1 MVGPIAPANS
11 GALLAP
17 EGRALVYFHAPE
29 YEGAV
34 DEQQVAELFDLTSAE
49 ARVAAAIAEGSDL
62 KSLADRLSLSV
73 ETVRGQLKSVFRKT
87 GTRRQNELA
96 ARILLSPAL
105 RPREAPPIKL

>member
-1 MVGPIAPANS
+1 MANGSEVDTMQNIA
-11 GALLAP
+11 LKEQRRDLASLSD
-17 EGRALVYFHAPE
+17 RIAKV
-29 YEGAV
+29 
-34 DEQQVAELFDLTSAE
+34 EQQVAELFDLTSAE